1 MAVNIA
7 TIVNQKGGVC
17 KTTICRNLGY
27 LLASKYDKKVLLI
40 DLDSSGNLSNFFELR
55 RPSNDDAGASRV
67 LLDLES
73 NPADY
78 VQETRVKNLYLM
90 PGNESLGKT
99 EKDIKSD
106 DLLPQQNRLKLQL
119 KKIGDQFDYCF
130 IDCPP
135 TVTNAILVINALACS
150 DEVLIPCPANMDA
163 IDGVNHIINMV
174 NTIQQYYNDHLT
186 IRGVIFSRI
195 SRKNIDR
202 QLLNQQLAIPRFR
215 TYIRESSALAEYSRA
230 ANLMFHEYDPDA
242 KGSHDMANL
251 AAEYLG
257 EPYPYPDDLPSELSE
272 FL

>member
-1 MAVNIA
+1 MNIA

-17 KTTICRNLGY
+17 KTTICRNIGY
-27 LLASKYDKKVLLI
+27 LLAAKYGKKVLLI
-40 DLDSSGNLSNFFELR
+40 DLDSSGNLSNFFGLR

-67 LLDLES
+67 LLDLNS
-73 NPADY
+73 DPADY
-78 VQETRVKNLYLM
+78 VEKTRIKNLYLM
-90 PGNESLGKT
+90 PGNDTLGRT
-99 EKDIKSD
+99 EKEIKSD

-119 KKIGDQFDYCF
+119 KKISNQFDYCF

-174 NTIQQYYNDHLT
+174 NTIQQYYNDQLT

-230 ANLMFHEYDPDA
+230 ANLMFDEYDASA

-257 EPYPYPDDLPSELSE
+257 MEYPYPEELPSELNE

>member
-1 MAVNIA
+1 MNIA

-27 LLASKYDKKVLLI
+27 LLAEEYDKKVLLI
-40 DLDSSGNLSNFFELR
+40 DLDSSGNLSNFFNLR
-55 RPSNDDAGASRV
+55 RPSSDDFGASKV
-67 LLDLES
+67 LIDLNV

-78 VQETRVKNLYLM
+78 IVKTRINNLFLM

-106 DLLPQQNRLKLQL
+106 DLLPQQNRLKIQL
-119 KKIGDQFDYCF
+119 KKIQDQFDFCF

-174 NTIQQYYNDHLT
+174 KTIQQYYNDQLT

-202 QLLNQQLAIPRFR
+202 QLLNMKLSIPRFR

-230 ANLMFHEYDPDA
+230 TNQMFREYDPNS
-242 KGSHDMANL
+242 KGTHDMDNL
-251 AAEYLG
+251 AAEYLDMPFPHP
-257 EPYPYPDDLPSELSE
+257 EDLPSELND

>member
-1 MAVNIA
+1 MKIA

-27 LLASKYDKKVLLI
+27 LLAEQYNKKVLLI
-40 DLDSSGNLSNFFELR
+40 DLDSSGNLSNFFSLR
-55 RPSNDDAGASRV
+55 RPSGDDTGASRV
-67 LLDLES
+67 LLDLQS
-73 NPADY
+73 NPAEY
-78 VQETRVKNLYLM
+78 IFETRIKNLFLM

-119 KKIGDQFDYCF
+119 KKIDNQFDYCF

-202 QLLNQQLAIPRFR
+202 QLLNMPLAIPRFR

-230 ANLMFHEYDPDA
+230 NYQMFREYDAEA
-242 KGSHDMANL
+242 KGSHDMDNL

-257 EPYPYPDDLPSELSE
+257 VEFPHPEDLPSELGD

>member
-1 MAVNIA
+1 MNIA

-27 LLASKYDKKVLLI
+27 LLAKKYGKKVLLI
-40 DLDSSGNLSNFFELR
+40 DLDSSGNLSNFFGLR
-55 RPSNDDAGASRV
+55 RPSNDDSGSSRV

-78 VQETRVKNLYLM
+78 VVETRIKGLYLL

-106 DLLPQQNRLKLQL
+106 DLLPQQNRLKIQL
-119 KKIGDQFDYCF
+119 KKISSQFDYCF

-186 IRGVIFSRI
+186 IRGVIFTRI
-195 SRKNIDR
+195 SRKTIDKKLIT
-202 QLLNQQLAIPRFR
+202 QKLAIPRFR
-215 TYIRESSALAEYSRA
+215 THIRESSALAEYSRA
-230 ANLMFHEYDPDA
+230 ASLMFEEYDEA
-242 KGSHDMANL
+242 SKGTHDMANL

-257 EPYPYPDDLPSELSE
+257 EEFPYPEDLPSELNE
-272 FL
+272 YL

>member
-1 MAVNIA
+1 MNIA

-27 LLASKYDKKVLLI
+27 LLAEVYHKKVLLI
-40 DLDSSGNLSNFFELR
+40 DLDSSGNLSNFFSLR
-55 RPSNDDAGASRV
+55 KPSSDDAGASRV
-67 LLDLES
+67 LLDLDS
-73 NPADY
+73 NPSDY
-78 VQETRVKNLYLM
+78 ILETRIKNLFLL

-106 DLLPQQNRLKLQL
+106 DLLPQQNRLKIQL
-119 KKIGDQFDYCF
+119 SKIKDQYDYCF

-174 NTIQQYYNDHLT
+174 HTIQQYYNDRLT
-186 IRGVIFSRI
+186 IRGVIFTRI
-195 SRKNIDR
+195 SRKNIDK
-202 QLLNQQLAIPRFR
+202 QLLTMPLAIPRFR
-215 TYIRESSALAEYSRA
+215 TFIRESSALAEYSRA
-230 ANLMFHEYDPDA
+230 NYQMFREYDPSA
-242 KGSHDMANL
+242 KGTHDMDNL

-257 EPYPYPDDLPSELSE
+257 EAFPYPEELPTELND